1 MAIVKRVEIVK
12 KTDIQDAVKYQ
23 ILTHC
28 FFNKVQISTA
38 DLNCLSLLAMLKE
51 HELTDFCKI
60 AVTNS
65 VFKSPQSARNA
76 ITKSEKKGL
85 IKSKVIIKKP

>member
-38 DLNCLSLLAMLKE
+38 DLN
-51 HELTDFCKI
+51 
-60 AVTNS
+60 
-65 VFKSPQSARNA
+65 
-76 ITKSEKKGL
+76 
-85 IKSKVIIKKP
+85 